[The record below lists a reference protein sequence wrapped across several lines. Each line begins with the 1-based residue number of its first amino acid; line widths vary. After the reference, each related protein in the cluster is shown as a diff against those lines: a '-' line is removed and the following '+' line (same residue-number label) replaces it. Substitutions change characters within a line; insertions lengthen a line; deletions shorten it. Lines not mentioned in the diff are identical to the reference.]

1 MIKTYGNIVAILF
14 TLTISLLSGCGK
26 SSSSVP
32 TTVPNSATIFYAHN
46 LVFSNGTTLMST
58 GYNGFGQLGSGNLGN
73 RTALGLL
80 SAHYPFTGFATG
92 GNHSVAFFNNSTVRT
107 WGYNAFGQL
116 GNNSTTYSSNPVPV
130 FANHSGTANLSGV
143 KAVAAGA
150 YHTLALKNDDTLW
163 AWGQN
168 YYGQL
173 GVDYLST
180 PTFGISYV
188 PVKANSAG
196 IIFSNISSIAANGYH
211 SLARANGFAWAWGF
225 NGTGQLGIDPKITG
239 AMSSPNRVA
248 INTTSSITS
257 IAAGGAFNYA
267 ADKDGYVWAWGNNDY
282 GQLGN
287 GTLLQNFTPAKV
299 KKSDGSDLIGVIQVA
314 AGIQHGLARLSDG
327 TVWAWGYNFFGQL
340 GNSSTKDSTV
350 AVQVAIP
357 AGMIVSDIR
366 AFGSSSM
373 AKVGNAWYVWGDN
386 FYGQLGLAST
396 GKVLTPEKMLGL

>member
-1 MIKTYGNIVAILF
+1 MLKSYGNIVAALF
-14 TLTISLLSGCGK
+14 ALTIALLPGCGK
-26 SSSSVP
+26 SSSSTP

-46 LVFSNGTTLMST
+46 LVFNNGTTLMST
-58 GYNGFGQLGSGNLGN
+58 GYNGFGQLGTGNLGS

-80 SAHYPFTGFATG
+80 AEHYPFTGFATG
-92 GNHSVAFFNNSTVRT
+92 GNHSVAFFNNSTVRA
-107 WGYNAFGQL
+107 WGYNGFGQL

-130 FANHSGTANLSGV
+130 FGNHSGTVNLSGV

-150 YHTLALKNDDTLW
+150 YHTLAMKNDDTLW

-168 YYGQL
+168 YYGQV

-188 PVKANSAG
+188 PVKVNGGG
-196 IIFSNISSIAANGYH
+196 IVFSNISSIAANGYH
-211 SLARANGFAWAWGF
+211 SLARANGFVWAWGY
-225 NGTGQLGIDPKITG
+225 NGTGQLGIDPKVTG
-239 AMSSPNRVA
+239 AVSSPNRVA

-267 ADKDGYVWAWGNNDY
+267 AEKNGFVWAWGNNDY

-287 GTLLQNFTPAKV
+287 GTLTQNFVPAKV
-299 KKSDGSDLIGVIQVA
+299 VKSDGTPLTGVVQVA
-314 AGIQHGLARLSDG
+314 AGIQHGLARLADG
-327 TVWAWGYNFFGQL
+327 TVWGWGYNFFGQL
-340 GNSSTKDSTV
+340 GNGTANDSTV

-357 AGMIVSDIR
+357 AGMIVTDIR

-373 AKVGNAWYVWGDN
+373 AKVGSGWYVWGDN
-386 FYGQLGLAST
+386 YYGQLGLIST
-396 GKVLTPEKMLGL
+396 GKILTPEKMLGL

>member
-1 MIKTYGNIVAILF
+1 MIRTFSNILGVIF
-14 TLTISLLSGCGK
+14 MFVITLLSGCGK
-26 SSSSVP
+26 SSSSIP
-32 TTVPNSATIFYAHN
+32 TTVPNSATVFYAHN

-80 SAHYPFTGFATG
+80 SAHYPFRGFATG

-107 WGYNAFGQL
+107 WGYNGFGQL

-130 FANHSGTANLSGV
+130 FRVISSASVNLSGI

-150 YHTLALKNDDTLW
+150 YHTLALDNKDTLW
-163 AWGQN
+163 SWGQN

-173 GVDYLST
+173 GVDFPST
-180 PTFGISYV
+180 PFLTSHV
-188 PVKANSAG
+188 PVKVNGGG
-196 IIFSNISSIAANGYH
+196 IVFSNISAIAANGYH
-211 SLARANGFAWAWGF
+211 SLARANGFVWAWGF
-225 NGTGQLGIDPKITG
+225 NGTGQLGIDPKTTG
-239 AMSSPNRVA
+239 AISSPNRVA
-248 INTTSSITS
+248 IPTAGIID

-267 ADKDGYVWAWGNNDY
+267 VAKDNTVWAWGNNDY

-287 GTLLQNFTPAKV
+287 GTLTQNYIPAQV
-299 KKSDGSDLIGVIQVA
+299 KKSDGTNLTGVVQVA

-340 GNSSTKDSTV
+340 GNGSTKDSTV

-357 AGMIVSDIR
+357 AGMIVTDIR

-373 AKVGNAWYVWGDN
+373 AKVGSGWYVWGDN

-396 GKVLTPEKMLGL
+396 GKVLSPEKMPGL